1 MKILLAEDDLV
12 TSEIIKAHLQQWGYD
27 VICKYNGMDA
37 WEALQGEDAPKLV
50 VLDWQIPVF
59 SGIEICRKL
68 RNLKKGSYVYVVMLT
83 SLTDKSHVVQG
94 LEAGADD
101 YLTKPCNPHEL
112 KVRLSAGQRILGL
125 ESELL
130 SALTQLKESVSNNV
144 YDTQLTGR
152 EMDILRLV
160 ATGKNDDEVARTF
173 HMSPDW
179 VLAYMSTIIQKLN
192 VHSREEVVQKAI
204 RDNILG
210 HNIVL

>member
-12 TSEIIKAHLQQWGYD
+12 TSEIIKENLQQWGYE

-37 WEALQGEDAPKLV
+37 WQALQGDDAPKLV

-59 SGIEICRKL
+59 SGVEICRKL
-68 RNLKKGSYVYVVMLT
+68 RTMKTGSYVYVVMLT
-83 SLTDKSHVVQG
+83 SLTEKVHVVQG

-112 KVRLSAGQRILGL
+112 KVRLQAGQRILSL

-130 SALTQLKESVSNNV
+130 STLTQLKESVLNNA
-144 YDTQLTGR
+144 YDTKLTGR
-152 EMDILRLV
+152 EMDILRLI
-160 ATGKNDDEVARTF
+160 ATGKSDDEVARAF

-179 VLAYMSTIIQKLN
+179 VSAYMSNIIQKLD
-192 VHSREEVVQKAI
+192 VQSRGEAIQKAI
-204 RDNILG
+204 RDGIV
-210 HNIVL
+210 HNKLVM